1 MNVLIVGA
9 GIAGPTLAYWLQRA
23 GYEPTVVERS
33 PELRRGG
40 YLVDFWGAGF
50 DVADQMGIVPE
61 VIRRGYHLAQV
72 RQVGDEGRRITAF
85 DPELFVRGTNGRYVS
100 IARSELGAIIYGA
113 LGGRVETI
121 FGDSVRAL
129 DDDGNRVNVTF
140 DSGRTRDFDL
150 VIGADGLHSEVRRL
164 VFGPQ
169 ERFEKFLGMTVAA
182 FEVEGYRPR
191 DELVAVMYTQV
202 GYQVTRL
209 SLRNDVTM
217 FLFTF
222 VDDGSVA
229 NHDAPAQQAA
239 LRARLAGAK
248 WEIPA
253 ILERMGDAKTFYCDR
268 VSQIQMPSWTRGRV
282 ALLGDAAACV
292 SLLAGQGSALAM
304 VEAYVLAAE
313 LSRARGNPVQ
323 AFARYEQLMP
333 FLRSKQKAA
342 LRLAS
347 AFAPRSGAQL
357 FLRNSA
363 MRLFTLPFV
372 ARLAM
377 GNSLRDAIELPPPPA
392 PRDNGGRVSSNEGPA
407 SNVQPSFP
415 RERYR

>member
-1 MNVLIVGA
+1 MKNVLIVGA

-23 GYEPTVVERS
+23 GYVPTLVERS

-50 DVADQMGIVPE
+50 DVADRMGIVPE
-61 VIRRGYHLAQV
+61 VIRRGYHLREV
-72 RQVGDEGRRITAF
+72 RQVGDDGQRITAF
-85 DPELFVRGTNGRYVS
+85 DPELFVRGTDGRYVS

-129 DDDGNRVNVTF
+129 DDDGARVRVTF
-140 DSGRTRDFDL
+140 DSGTIRDFDL
-150 VIGADGLHSEVRRL
+150 VIGADGLHSQVRRL
-164 VFGPQ
+164 VFGPE
-169 ERFEKFLGMTVAA
+169 ERFEKYLAITVAA
-182 FEVEGYRPR
+182 FELEGYRPR
-191 DELVAVMYTQV
+191 DELVALMYTNV

-209 SLRNDVTM
+209 SLRDDSTM

-222 VDDGSVA
+222 VDDGSIA
-229 NHDAPAQQAA
+229 SQDLAAQQAA
-239 LRARLAGAK
+239 LRARLAGAS
-248 WEIPA
+248 WGIPA
-253 ILERMGDAKTFYCDR
+253 ILERVGDAKTFYCDR
-268 VSQIQMPSWTRGRV
+268 VSQIQMPAWTRGRV

-304 VEAYVLAAE
+304 IEAYVLAAE
-313 LSRARGNPVQ
+313 LAEARGNHVQ
-323 AFARYEQLMP
+323 AFERYEQTLMP

-347 AFAPRSGAQL
+347 AFAPRTGVQL
-357 FLRNSA
+357 FVRNSVLK
-363 MRLFTLPFV
+363 LFSLPFV

-377 GNSLRDAIELPPPPA
+377 GNSLRDAIELPSAPA
-392 PRDNGGRVSSNEGPA
+392 A
-407 SNVQPSFP
+407 A
-415 RERYR
+415 

>member
-1 MNVLIVGA
+1 MKILIVGA

-23 GYEPTVVERS
+23 GHELTLVERA

-50 DVADQMGIVPE
+50 DVADRMGIVPE
-61 VIRRGYHLAQV
+61 VMRCGYHLREV
-72 RQVGDEGRRITAF
+72 RQVGGDGHRITAF
-85 DPELFVRGTNGRYVS
+85 DPELFVRGTGGRYVS
-100 IARSELGAIIYGA
+100 IARSELAAIIYAA

-121 FGDSVRAL
+121 VGDSVRAL
-129 DDDGNRVNVTF
+129 DDDGRHVRATF
-140 DSGRTRDFDL
+140 DSGRTGEFDL
-150 VIGADGLHSEVRRL
+150 VIGADGLHSQVRRL
-164 VFGPQ
+164 VFGPE
-169 ERFEKFLGMTVAA
+169 ERFEKYLGMTVAA
-182 FEVEGYRPR
+182 FELEGYRPR
-191 DELVAVMYTQV
+191 DELVAVMYTKV

-209 SLRNDVTM
+209 SLRDDLTM

-229 NHDAPAQQAA
+229 KHDAEAQQAA
-239 LRARLAGAK
+239 LHARLAGAG

-253 ILERMGDAKTFYCDR
+253 ILERMGDARTFYCDR

-282 ALLGDAAACV
+282 ALVGDAAACV

-313 LSRARGNPVQ
+313 LERARGDHAQ
-323 AFARYEQLMP
+323 AFARYEQQLMP

-342 LRLAS
+342 VRLAS
-347 AFAPRSGAQL
+347 AFAPRSDAQL
-357 FLRNSA
+357 FLRNSVLK
-363 MRLFTLPFV
+363 LFNLPFV

-377 GNSLRDAIELPPPPA
+377 GNSLRDAIELPSLPA
-392 PRDNGGRVSSNEGPA
+392 A
-407 SNVQPSFP
+407 A
-415 RERYR
+415 

>member
-1 MNVLIVGA
+1 MMNVLIVGA

-23 GYEPTVVERS
+23 GYEPTLVERS

-40 YLVDFWGAGF
+40 YLIDFWGAGF
-50 DVADQMGIVPE
+50 EVADKMGIVPE
-61 VIRRGYHLAQV
+61 VIRRGYQLREV
-72 RQVGDEGRRITAF
+72 RQVGDDGHRITAF
-85 DPELFVRGTNGRYVS
+85 DPELFVRGTSGRYVS
-100 IARSELGAIIYGA
+100 IARSELAGTIYGA
-113 LGGRVETI
+113 LGGRVETM
-121 FGDSVRAL
+121 FGDGVRAL
-129 DDDGNRVNVTF
+129 HDDGDRVRVTF

-150 VIGADGLHSEVRRL
+150 VIGADGLHSQVRRL

-169 ERFEKFLGMTVAA
+169 ERFEKYLGITVAA

-229 NHDAPAQQAA
+229 NHDADAQQAA

-313 LSRARGNPVQ
+313 LAQARGSYAD
-323 AFARYEQLMP
+323 AFARYERSLMP

-342 LRLAS
+342 GRLAP
-347 AFAPRSGAQL
+347 AFAPRSGMQL
-357 FLRNSA
+357 FLRNSVLK
-363 MRLFTLPFV
+363 LFNLPFV
-372 ARLAM
+372 AGLAM
-377 GNSLRDAIELPPPPA
+377 GNSLRDAIELPSPPA
-392 PRDNGGRVSSNEGPA
+392 PA
-407 SNVQPSFP
+407 
-415 RERYR
+415 

>member
-1 MNVLIVGA
+1 MKNVLIVGA

-23 GYEPTVVERS
+23 GYEPTLVERA
-33 PELRRGG
+33 PEIRRGG
-40 YLVDFWGAGF
+40 YLIDFWGAGF
-50 DVADQMGIVPE
+50 DVADRMGIVPD
-61 VIRRGYHLAQV
+61 VIRRGYQLAEV
-72 RQVGDEGRRITAF
+72 RQVGEDGRRITAF
-85 DPELFVRGTNGRYVS
+85 NPELFVRGAGGRYVS
-100 IARSELGAIIYGA
+100 IARSELAAIIYGA

-121 FGDSVRAL
+121 FGDGVRAL
-129 DDDGNRVNVTF
+129 DDDSDRVRVTF
-140 DSGRTRDFDL
+140 DSGTTRHFDL
-150 VIGADGLHSEVRRL
+150 VVGADGLHSQVRRL

-169 ERFEKFLGMTVAA
+169 EQFEKYLGITVAA

-191 DELVAVMYTQV
+191 EERVAVMYTQV

-229 NHDAPAQQAA
+229 NHDADAQRAA
-239 LRARLAGAK
+239 LRARFAGAT

-268 VSQIQMPSWTRGRV
+268 VSQIRMPTWTRGRV

-313 LSRARGNPVQ
+313 LAQARGRHAQ
-323 AFARYEQLMP
+323 AFARYERMLKP

-342 LRLAS
+342 VRLAP
-347 AFAPRSGAQL
+347 AFAPRSAMQL
-357 FLRNSA
+357 FLRNSVLK
-363 MRLFTLPFV
+363 LFGLPFV
-372 ARLAM
+372 ANLAM
-377 GNSLRDAIELPPPPA
+377 GNSLRDAIELPSPA
-392 PRDNGGRVSSNEGPA
+392 VPA
-407 SNVQPSFP
+407 
-415 RERYR
+415 

>member
-1 MNVLIVGA
+1 MMKVLIVGA

-23 GYEPTVVERS
+23 GYEPTLVERA

-40 YLVDFWGAGF
+40 YIVDFWGAGF

-61 VIRRGYHLAQV
+61 VLRRGYHLREV
-72 RQVGDEGRRITAF
+72 RQVGDNGQRITAF
-85 DPELFVRGTNGRYVS
+85 DPELFVRGTGGRYVS
-100 IARSELGAIIYGA
+100 IARSELGAIIYSA

-129 DDDGNRVNVTF
+129 DDDDGARVRVTF

-150 VIGADGLHSEVRRL
+150 VIGADGLHSQVRQV
-164 VFGPQ
+164 VFGPE
-169 ERFEKFLGMTVAA
+169 ERFEKYLGITVAA
-182 FEVEGYRPR
+182 FELEGYRPR
-191 DELVAVMYTQV
+191 DELVALMYTNV

-209 SLRNDVTM
+209 SLRDDSTM

-229 NHDAPAQQAA
+229 NRDPAAQQAA
-239 LRARLAGAK
+239 LRARLSGAK

-253 ILERMGDAKTFYCDR
+253 ILERIGDAKTFYCDR
-268 VSQIQMPSWTRGRV
+268 VSQIQMPSWTCGRV

-292 SLLAGQGSALAM
+292 SLLAGQGSALGM

-313 LSRARGNPVQ
+313 LAKARGNHVQ
-323 AFARYEQLMP
+323 AFARYEQMLTP

-342 LRLAS
+342 VRLAP
-347 AFAPRSGAQL
+347 AFAPRTDLQL
-357 FLRNSA
+357 FLRNSVLK
-363 MRLFTLPFV
+363 LFNLPFV
-372 ARLAM
+372 ATLAM
-377 GNSLRDAIELPPPPA
+377 GNSLRDAIELPPAPA
-392 PRDNGGRVSSNEGPA
+392 A
-407 SNVQPSFP
+407 A
-415 RERYR
+415 